1 MSIFLVKY
9 VDRKRYAIDLLDG
22 KIFANRLS
30 WFREME
36 QSDGSGRGDRHE
48 GAVGWHQPDIASLT
62 IGGVDMSP
70 YIDQPIATHLGRL
83 DNLNLFC
90 TTYGAIED
98 EVLAGLS
105 GDDDPEEL
113 TTLLPVHERCLRLG
127 RYAVVIKDVGEF
139 IRRVREA
146 ATAEG
151 FVVGQDQVA
160 YYDPGTYHGFTP
172 LAAAV
177 FRKHEGYSY
186 QSEFRFAIHT
196 GTEGDNHITLEIGD
210 IRDIAL
216 MFHIKTPDLSTEGG
230 AYLVQ
235 EATNESPAIGLL
247 RRSWGGNSPNVECG

>member
-1 MSIFLVKY
+1 MADLSHPPVEFAHT
-9 VDRKRYAIDLLDG
+9 RY
-22 KIFANRLS
+22 S
-30 WFREME
+30 
-36 QSDGSGRGDRHE
+36 
-48 GAVGWHQPDIASLT
+48 
-62 IGGVDMSP
+62 
-70 YIDQPIATHLGRL
+70 DQPIATHLGRL

-113 TTLLPVHERCLRLG
+113 TSLLPVHERCLRLG
-127 RYAVVIKDVGEF
+127 RYAVVIKDVGQF

>member
-1 MSIFLVKY
+1 MSIFLVKF
-9 VDRKRYAIDLLDG
+9 VARECYALDLLDG

-30 WFREME
+30 WFRRME

-62 IGGVDMSP
+62 TSPLDMSP
-70 YIDQPIATHLGRL
+70 YIDQPIATHLGRI

-105 GDDDPEEL
+105 DDDGPEEL
-113 TTLLPVHERCLRLG
+113 TSLLPVHERCLRLG
-127 RYAVVIKDVGEF
+127 RYAVVVKDVGEF

-151 FVVGQDQVA
+151 FVVGQDQIE
-160 YYDPGTYHGFTP
+160 YYDPDTYHGFTSP
-172 LAAAV
+172 TAAV

-186 QSEFRFAIHT
+186 QREFRFAIQT
-196 GTEGDNHITLEIGD
+196 GTEGDNPITLEIGD
-210 IRDIAL
+210 MRDIAL
-216 MFHIKTPDLSTEGG
+216 MFRIETP
-230 AYLVQ
+230 
-235 EATNESPAIGLL
+235 
-247 RRSWGGNSPNVECG
+247 